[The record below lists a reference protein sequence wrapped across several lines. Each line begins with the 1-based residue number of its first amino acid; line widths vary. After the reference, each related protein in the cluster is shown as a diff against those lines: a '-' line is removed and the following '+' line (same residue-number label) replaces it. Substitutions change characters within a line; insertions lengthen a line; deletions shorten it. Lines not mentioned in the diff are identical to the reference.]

1 MAQHVKFIVSANEAY
16 LVVFT
21 ARDNVHL
28 VLPIWPMYRVLN
40 AWRMSLCT
48 NVFTSSLPLCF
59 FFCLSSLPPSPRSLP
74 PSLPSLPPSPPSL
87 PPLPPSPPSLP
98 PSFLLPPS
106 SLPPSLPPP
115 SPSPLPPGPLSLLWG
130 LPHLLWLLWEGSLK
144 QEGGEANLWT
154 IL

>member
-28 VLPIWPMYRVLN
+28 VLPVWPMYRVLN

-59 FFCLSSLPPSPRSLP
+59 FFCLSSLPPSPC
-74 PSLPSLPPSPPSL
+74 
-87 PPLPPSPPSLP
+87 SLP
-98 PSFLLPPS
+98 PSFLLQDHYLSCEGYPTSCDYCGKDLS
-106 SLPPSLPPP
+106 SRREVRQTCEPFFNLV
-115 SPSPLPPGPLSLLWG
+115 WG
-130 LPHLLWLLWEGSLK
+130 K
-144 QEGGEANLWT
+144 QLCTLVKNFFFYSDKYGVQGEGGRKGGGEET
-154 IL
+154 RS